1 MNPPEAALRKT
12 INEQA
17 RLLHSYM
24 AFRAERDQQPH
35 DLSVA
40 YYRTYIAQ
48 GITRIFGV
56 TVGANGPVSDSQ
68 HPRWFAEWKALQE
81 STTHQGQ

>member
-1 MNPPEAALRKT
+1 METPPRKT

-24 AFRAERDQQPH
+24 AFRAARDQQPH

-40 YYRTYIAQ
+40 YYRTYITQ
-48 GITRIFGV
+48 GINRIFGV
-56 TVGANGPVSDSQ
+56 TIGANGPVSDSQ

-81 STTHQGQ
+81 STTQQGQ

>member
-1 MNPPEAALRKT
+1 METPPRKT

-24 AFRAERDQQPH
+24 AFRAARDQQPH

-48 GITRIFGV
+48 GINRIFGV

-68 HPRWFAEWKALQE
+68 HPRWFEEWKALQE
-81 STTHQGQ
+81 SPTQQGQ